1 MLIRFSLIAAFCTV
15 LLGIYSLTLMAQDMD
30 DHNVRG
36 ALLEQEL
43 LSPVS
48 FNNVPVTLDEVDPRS
63 TVPLDLKDELE
74 TLNTEDNAVKE
85 A

>member
-15 LLGIYSLTLMAQDMD
+15 LLGLYSLTIMAQDMG
-30 DHNVRG
+30 DHNVRSV
-36 ALLEQEL
+36 LQEQEL

-48 FNNVPVTLDEVDPRS
+48 FNNVPVTLDDTDPRS

-74 TLNTEDNAVKE
+74 TLNTEDNAVKQ